1 VLSGAAGCAATQ
13 PEYGDVPP
21 KRRLSEIADPTE
33 PGLFVDVYDPWEGYN
48 RWMYDVNARLERY
61 VVIPVVEGYKR
72 FVPQFLRSGL
82 RNAYQNY
89 FEFSN
94 FGNALLQ
101 GRPVLAARVL
111 GRFVVN
117 STLGL
122 GGLLDPAEAMGLLH
136 QREDFGQ
143 TLARWGV
150 GPGPY
155 LVLPLLGP
163 SSLRDASGFGIDTIA
178 VAEVDLFGFM
188 DWASENRWVWI
199 IWGVDYRSNI
209 DFRYYESGSPFEYLL
224 VRRLYLDL
232 REIETAR

>member
-1 VLSGAAGCAATQ
+1 MSRVVALMACLVLSGAAGCAATQ

-94 FGNALLQ
+94 FGNALARDRSRAV
-101 GRPVLAARVL
+101 GEGCRPERSRRTVDE
-111 GRFVVN
+111 N
-117 STLGL
+117 S
-122 GGLLDPAEAMGLLH
+122 
-136 QREDFGQ
+136 
-143 TLARWGV
+143 
-150 GPGPY
+150 
-155 LVLPLLGP
+155 
-163 SSLRDASGFGIDTIA
+163 
-178 VAEVDLFGFM
+178 
-188 DWASENRWVWI
+188 
-199 IWGVDYRSNI
+199 
-209 DFRYYESGSPFEYLL
+209 
-224 VRRLYLDL
+224 RR
-232 REIETAR
+232 